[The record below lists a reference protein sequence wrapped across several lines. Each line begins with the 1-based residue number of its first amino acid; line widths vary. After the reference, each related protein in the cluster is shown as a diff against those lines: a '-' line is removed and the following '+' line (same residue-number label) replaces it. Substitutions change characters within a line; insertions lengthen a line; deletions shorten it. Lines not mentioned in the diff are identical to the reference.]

1 MKRLIF
7 CAALACILT
16 TGAKAQTVAPFRD
29 GDRVVF
35 LGNSITDGGHYHSY
49 IWLYYMTRFPY
60 MDVQVM
66 NAGIGGE
73 TAGDMYRR
81 LDGDVFSKR
90 PTVLNVTFGMNDTG
104 YAEYNQPGAGEF
116 GERCYR
122 ECYENY
128 GRMEQRLQGLDGVRV
143 VLLGGAPYDET
154 AQIEK
159 NAPLRGKNAVLQRV
173 VDFQRASA
181 GENGWEFLDFNTP
194 LTELSQRVQ
203 ADDPSFT
210 LTMGDRIHPDNDG
223 HMVMAYLYLKAQ
235 GMAGKKVADVRIDAA
250 RRRVLTAENCRVDN
264 LHDNSREVSFDYLAE
279 ALPYPLDTVAHGWE
293 ARRSQAEAVRLVPFI
308 EEMNREMLAVE
319 GLPKGDYALYIDGQR
334 IGSWSAAA
342 LAEGINLAVEN
353 TPQYR
358 QAQQVMYLNEFR
370 WEIERTFRD
379 YAWVEYDFLQ
389 QKGLLGADDE
399 RAVQA
404 LDREKSKNVWLQIH
418 RENFARMMHAP
429 VREAR
434 EEEMALLVR
443 KIYEI
448 NKPQTRRVVLRR
460 E

>member
-1 MKRLIF
+1 MKRILLSLA
-7 CAALACILT
+7 AALCMCAS
-16 TGAKAQTVAPFRD
+16 AAAQTVAPFKD
-29 GDRVVF
+29 GDRAVF
-35 LGNSITDGGHYHSY
+35 HGNSITDGGHYHSY

-90 PTVLNVTFGMNDTG
+90 PPVLNVTFGMNDTG

-116 GERCYR
+116 GERRYR

-128 GRMEQRLQGLDGVRV
+128 GRMEQRRQGLDGVRV

-159 NAPLRGKNAVLQRV
+159 NTPLRGKNAVLQRV

-210 LTMGDRIHPDNDG
+210 LTMDDRIHPDNDG

-264 LHDNSREVSFDYLAE
+264 LHGNSREVSFDYLAE

-293 ARRSQAEAVRLVPFI
+293 ARRSQAEAVRLLSDALPVICSGVALGQIFKGRLKPDGALALFAGLDRGAVPVAELG
-308 EEMNREMLAVE
+308 EEE
-319 GLPKGDYALYIDGQR
+319 ALRYLRRQEI
-334 IGSWSAAA
+334 AAQG
-342 LAEGINLAVEN
+342 LAEGVNLVCARGRALGFAKRIGVRVN
-353 TPQYR
+353 NMYPNSLR
-358 QAQQVMYLNEFR
+358 IVM
-370 WEIERTFRD
+370 
-379 YAWVEYDFLQ
+379 
-389 QKGLLGADDE
+389 K
-399 RAVQA
+399 
-404 LDREKSKNVWLQIH
+404 
-418 RENFARMMHAP
+418 
-429 VREAR
+429 
-434 EEEMALLVR
+434 
-443 KIYEI
+443 
-448 NKPQTRRVVLRR
+448 
-460 E
+460 

>member
-1 MKRLIF
+1 
-7 CAALACILT
+7 
-16 TGAKAQTVAPFRD
+16 
-29 GDRVVF
+29 
-35 LGNSITDGGHYHSY
+35 
-49 IWLYYMTRFPY
+49 
-60 MDVQVM
+60 
-66 NAGIGGE
+66 
-73 TAGDMYRR
+73 
-81 LDGDVFSKR
+81 
-90 PTVLNVTFGMNDTG
+90 
-104 YAEYNQPGAGEF
+104 
-116 GERCYR
+116 
-122 ECYENY
+122 
-128 GRMEQRLQGLDGVRV
+128 
-143 VLLGGAPYDET
+143 
-154 AQIEK
+154 
-159 NAPLRGKNAVLQRV
+159 
-173 VDFQRASA
+173 
-181 GENGWEFLDFNTP
+181 
-194 LTELSQRVQ
+194 
-203 ADDPSFT
+203 
-210 LTMGDRIHPDNDG
+210 MGDRIHPDNDG

-264 LHDNSREVSFDYLAE
+264 LHGNSREVSFDYLAE

-434 EEEMALLVR
+434 EEEMALLVC